1 MGTYRDLEQR
11 RGHTEI
17 QIEGWDR
24 QRYRARKGTYR
35 DTEQRRGKIKI
46 LRKGRDRYTDKDM
59 GQKEALVMGG
69 DRDTK

>member
-1 MGTYRDLEQR
+1 MGTYRDTEQVS
-11 RGHTEI
+11 GQTEI
-17 QIEGWDR
+17 QSKRGDR
-24 QRYRARKGTYR
+24 QRYIARVGTYR